1 MNDDPRGR
9 LVGRTH
15 HFPVR
20 VYFADTDAGGMV
32 YHATYLDFAER
43 ARTELMRIVGFDHV
57 ELRKREGILIGVR
70 AVELDYLRPALLD
83 DLLEIRTSLEE
94 LGGASMRLRQD
105 VWRGEVEIARISVRL
120 AFIGSD
126 GKPAR
131 IPREMQSAIQEIVT
145 AEAI

>member
-1 MNDDPRGR
+1 MIDDQRGR

-32 YHATYLDFAER
+32 YHATYLAYAER
-43 ARTELMRIVGFDHV
+43 ARTEMMRIIGFDHIA
-57 ELRKREGILIGVR
+57 LRKQFGLQIGVR
-70 AVELDYLRPALLD
+70 SAELDYLRPSLLD
-83 DLLEIRTSLEE
+83 DLLDVRTSLEE

-105 VWRGEVEIARISVRL
+105 IWRGDTEIARISIRL
-120 AFIGSD
+120 AFIGGD
-126 GKPAR
+126 GRPAR
-131 IPREMQSAIQEIVT
+131 IPEHMLAVVQEFVT